1 MRETVAAVVVTFNR
15 SRLLLECLDALL
27 RQTRPI
33 DKIVLIDNA
42 SSDGTAEI
50 LDSKGYLTNPKI
62 AYTRLSSN
70 TGGAGGFSEG
80 MRRAHE
86 AGYDWI
92 WIMDDD
98 AEPYDDALERMEPS
112 LHSENIGG
120 VANLT
125 IGLDGRPQLEHR
137 GWIELRSTGPRAHRA
152 IDADAL
158 TGNLRISFASFV
170 GLAVHRSAIDRIGLP
185 KPEMFIKADDLEYCM
200 RLAKLGTLILVTDSK
215 IRHKDGVSTNYE
227 RRRRFG
233 LESHRVPLDNLWL
246 SYYGLRN
253 LLWIRKQNCGNRIA
267 LGFALRQYLR
277 FSMGIVIFD
286 SDRLVRL
293 RFFWNAMW
301 DAWRGVFDNE
311 KPRRL
316 TSVSASIAKS

>member
-27 RQTRPI
+27 RQTRPV

-42 SSDGTAEI
+42 SSDGTPDI
-50 LDSKGYLTNPKI
+50 LESKGYLANPKI
-62 AYTRLSSN
+62 DYTRLISN

-86 AGYDWI
+86 AGYAWI

-112 LHSENIGG
+112 LHSESIGG

-137 GWIELRSTGPRAHRA
+137 GWLELRSTRPRAHRA
-152 IDADAL
+152 IDAANL
-158 TGNLRISFASFV
+158 TDKMEISFASFV

-185 KPEMFIKADDLEYCM
+185 KREMFIKADDLEYCV
-200 RLAKLGTLILVTDSK
+200 RLAKLGPLILVPENR

-227 RRRRFG
+227 HRRRRS
-233 LESHRVPLDNLWL
+233 E
-246 SYYGLRN
+246 
-253 LLWIRKQNCGNRIA
+253 
-267 LGFALRQYLR
+267 
-277 FSMGIVIFD
+277 
-286 SDRLVRL
+286 
-293 RFFWNAMW
+293 
-301 DAWRGVFDNE
+301 E
-311 KPRRL
+311 
-316 TSVSASIAKS
+316 